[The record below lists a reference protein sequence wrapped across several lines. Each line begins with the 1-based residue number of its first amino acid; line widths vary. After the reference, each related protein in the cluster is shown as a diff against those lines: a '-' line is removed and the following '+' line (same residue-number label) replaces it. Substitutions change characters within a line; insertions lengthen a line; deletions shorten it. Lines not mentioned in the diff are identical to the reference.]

1 MRTLL
6 AALLAAA
13 ATHALAAG
21 EERWIDANT
30 RIREEPRLR
39 QVTGTD
45 TAGAGASM
53 SMEEKHKREAK
64 AGAGGP
70 EEPAPLQLKKQ
81 PSAKKPRR

>member
-6 AALLAAA
+6 AALLAVA

-21 EERWIDANT
+21 GERWLDANT

-39 QVTGTD
+39 QLTGTD
-45 TAGAGASM
+45 TAGAGATM

-70 EEPAPLQLKKQ
+70 DEPAAVKAPEKR
-81 PSAKKPRR
+81 KPKPQR